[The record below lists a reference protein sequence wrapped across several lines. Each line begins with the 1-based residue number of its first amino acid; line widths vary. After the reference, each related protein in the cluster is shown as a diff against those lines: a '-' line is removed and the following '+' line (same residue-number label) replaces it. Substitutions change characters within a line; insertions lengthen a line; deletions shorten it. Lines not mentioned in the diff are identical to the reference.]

1 MEIVLLAPAVPP
13 VVGGSE
19 TTVETVAL
27 ELLAR
32 GHRVHLLCGNEP
44 VPRLGGP
51 IRAAGGE
58 VMVLGHVPPA
68 DSVPWEWLTFS
79 RAATLS
85 EFCRDRPIDVVHC
98 FSHDTALTA
107 GLAGDGSVPIVA
119 TFSEMAT
126 FRSAAGRSRTA
137 FVLGK
142 VEIDVVVAASEYF
155 ERALTPYLASGT
167 SLRQV
172 VFGVDVDYWWAG
184 DARAGRALLG
194 VDAEVPVLVCP
205 SRLSER
211 KGQLD
216 LVRAVAGARGSWPAD
231 RPPVVVL
238 TGSVNSGSAAYLR
251 RLETLIRDCGLTGSV
266 RLRLEEDRDDLRDLL
281 AAADIVVQPSH
292 FEGLGTA
299 ALEAMAAGAAVL
311 LTRTTGFDEISTS
324 AEAYFVD
331 VADPP
336 QLAAGLVALL
346 RDPELRRRLGQHAQ
360 RRIRERYSARTTGE
374 QLEKIYRE
382 VVTGTGSG

>member
-1 MEIVLLAPAVPP
+1 
-13 VVGGSE
+13 
-19 TTVETVAL
+19 
-27 ELLAR
+27 
-32 GHRVHLLCGNEP
+32 
-44 VPRLGGP
+44 
-51 IRAAGGE
+51 
-58 VMVLGHVPPA
+58 
-68 DSVPWEWLTFS
+68 
-79 RAATLS
+79 
-85 EFCRDRPIDVVHC
+85 
-98 FSHDTALTA
+98 
-107 GLAGDGSVPIVA
+107 
-119 TFSEMAT
+119 
-126 FRSAAGRSRTA
+126 
-137 FVLGK
+137 
-142 VEIDVVVAASEYF
+142 
-155 ERALTPYLASGT
+155 PYLASGT

-172 VFGVDVDYWWAG
+172 VFGVDVDYWRAG
-184 DARAGRALLG
+184 DAQAGRALLG

-216 LVRAVAGARGSWPAD
+216 LVRAVAGARESWPVD
-231 RPPVVVL
+231 QPPVVVF
-238 TGSVNSGSAAYLR
+238 TGSVNSGSVAYLQS
-251 RLETLIRDCGLTGSV
+251 LETLIRDCGLTGSV
-266 RLRLEEDRDDLRDLL
+266 RLRLEQDRDDLRDLL

-311 LTRTTGFDEISTS
+311 LTRTTGFDEIATS

-360 RRIRERYSARTTGE
+360 RRIRERYSARTTGK